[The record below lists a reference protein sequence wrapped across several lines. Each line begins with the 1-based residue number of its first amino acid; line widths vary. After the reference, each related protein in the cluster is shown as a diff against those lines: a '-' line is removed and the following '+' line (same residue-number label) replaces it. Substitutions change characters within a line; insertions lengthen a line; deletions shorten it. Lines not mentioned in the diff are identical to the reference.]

1 MIEIIDARADEAL
14 AIVHRAQRHCGQK
27 VNRSAVWLACH
38 RLSRRASDR
47 HWLVDRTLVVTSHW
61 TGREHP
67 PIVEPFQES
76 CKRPVL
82 SQGRL
87 GIDGIEIGLAVVD
100 QIDRQAT
107 EAPVW
112 H

>member
-1 MIEIIDARADEAL
+1 MIEVVDASADEAL
-14 AIVHRAQRHCGQK
+14 TIVHRAQWDCGQK

-47 HWLVDRTLVVTSHW
+47 HRLVDRTLVVTSHW

-67 PIVEPFQES
+67 PIIEPFHES

-82 SQGRL
+82 SEGRL
-87 GIDGIEIGLAVVD
+87 RIDRIEIGLAVVD
-100 QIDRQAT
+100 QIDRQA
-107 EAPVW
+107 
-112 H
+112 